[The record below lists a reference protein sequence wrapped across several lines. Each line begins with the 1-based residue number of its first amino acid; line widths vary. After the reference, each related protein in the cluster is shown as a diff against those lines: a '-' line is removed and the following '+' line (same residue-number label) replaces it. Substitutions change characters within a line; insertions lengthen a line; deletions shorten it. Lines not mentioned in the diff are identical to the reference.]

1 MNRIR
6 ELRKQMNMT
15 QKELATHLQVADSTL
30 SYWEVGRYEPDS
42 ETLMKL
48 SRFFRVPI
56 DYILGGNF
64 TRWDITE
71 NNMLY
76 PDVESLQLNDSGLT
90 VSEPDTEYNVTT
102 APAIVFDR
110 IEFEN
115 LASGEID
122 MLAEYAMFIKSR
134 RKK

>member
-1 MNRIR
+1 
-6 ELRKQMNMT
+6 
-15 QKELATHLQVADSTL
+15 
-30 SYWEVGRYEPDS
+30 
-42 ETLMKL
+42 
-48 SRFFRVPI
+48 
-56 DYILGGNF
+56 
-64 TRWDITE
+64 
-71 NNMLY
+71 MLY